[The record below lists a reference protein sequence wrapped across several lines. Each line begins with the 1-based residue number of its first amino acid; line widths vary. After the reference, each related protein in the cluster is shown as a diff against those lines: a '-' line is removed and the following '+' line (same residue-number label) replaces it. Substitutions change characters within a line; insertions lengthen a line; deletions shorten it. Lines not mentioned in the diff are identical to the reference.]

1 MAINAYNT
9 RQIKSILKAAHIF
22 NVPESTICSR
32 LQGVTPCIEKRAN
45 NYILI
50 VSEEETLIKWAFIAD
65 KYGLPI

>member
-1 MAINAYNT
+1 M
-9 RQIKSILKAAHIF
+9 HIF

-32 LQGVTPCIEKRAN
+32 LQGVTPYIEKCAN

-50 VSEEETLIKWAFIAD
+50 VFEEETLIKWAFIVD